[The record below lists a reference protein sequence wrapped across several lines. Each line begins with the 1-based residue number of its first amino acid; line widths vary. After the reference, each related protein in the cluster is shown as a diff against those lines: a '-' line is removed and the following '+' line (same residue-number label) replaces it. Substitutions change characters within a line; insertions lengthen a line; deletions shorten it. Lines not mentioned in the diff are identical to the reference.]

1 MEIKELALFNF
12 FELAS
17 KFFSRNENKYNK
29 DSNYFTEF
37 FTQKDRKI
45 FRICI
50 AGRLFGLN
58 TVTEGLKELEILIL
72 KEKELRDIAEAEVAL
87 SNINKIKDLE
97 KLL

>member
-37 FTQKDRKI
+37 LHKKI
-45 FRICI
+45 ERF
-50 AGRLFGLN
+50 
-58 TVTEGLKELEILIL
+58 LESVSLDVFLDLIL
-72 KEKELRDIAEAEVAL
+72 
-87 SNINKIKDLE
+87 
-97 KLL
+97 